1 MLLGLRKD
9 SFLMA
14 SSRTLYLEE
23 KGDHSFACLSMA
35 SIIPSTP
42 IEAHLLD
49 QTANLSGVD
58 KLVLEGSNS
67 LMVATVYRGHGL
79 SLTGDGYGKGGMN
92 RWMDGGW
99 LRSSSHQP

>member
-49 QTANLSGVD
+49 QTAN
-58 KLVLEGSNS
+58 
-67 LMVATVYRGHGL
+67 
-79 SLTGDGYGKGGMN
+79 GKGGMN